1 MMGGEGEGR
10 GMKDW
15 PSVRST
21 MRTGKENS
29 VQYVRTVCIYCTTQA
44 KQKKKLTNPNSTY
57 STCAPKEPRRGA
69 HHCTLL
75 ETDGSLLLYP
85 AITAAVVLP
94 GPSHRRQL
102 LSSGGL
108 VLVACTCLAVLF
120 KPGHAGWPCTFCAP
134 FTQYV

>member
-44 KQKKKLTNPNSTY
+44 KQKKN
-57 STCAPKEPRRGA
+57 
-69 HHCTLL
+69 
-75 ETDGSLLLYP
+75 
-85 AITAAVVLP
+85 
-94 GPSHRRQL
+94 
-102 LSSGGL
+102 
-108 VLVACTCLAVLF
+108 
-120 KPGHAGWPCTFCAP
+120 
-134 FTQYV
+134 